1 MVDKSNATVRDALKV
16 ILTEEDIPGAKI
28 PRETVEQCSV
38 VQLKRW
44 LLCRGAKTT
53 GNKKALITRVQ
64 DYIKHGLD
72 VKYLRD
78 PDGGLHLLRKKA
90 QLGVLEE
97 EEPQLNQFL
106 LSKACFKLSISF
118 CNLLFTS
125 FMLLFSFSNC

>member
-53 GNKKALITRVQ
+53 GNKKALITR
-64 DYIKHGLD
+64 
-72 VKYLRD
+72 
-78 PDGGLHLLRKKA
+78 
-90 QLGVLEE
+90 
-97 EEPQLNQFL
+97 
-106 LSKACFKLSISF
+106 
-118 CNLLFTS
+118 
-125 FMLLFSFSNC
+125 